1 MTEGWLLDLYASG
14 DEVVIWIKTRG
25 GGARSFRFRYPPS
38 FYVAASRE
46 RMEHLRGDMEDW
58 GMEIRT
64 EYEWKRTD
72 IRDYDPSRVLRVEV
86 GSRAFYDI
94 VSRLPVLEGMGYR
107 FFNVD
112 IPRIQKFLYHRDV
125 FPMGLVRVRR
135 GEIES
140 LDDRF
145 SVEYEV
151 PPLRCLMAE
160 VRPRTSIDAAI
171 EAIAFDVDGKERFEV
186 DGRGEEERIL
196 GAVDAIDGIDP
207 DVVYISSRDLSHV
220 SKRARAR
227 GVEHELRL
235 GRDKTRVLSTG
246 KRGRSFFSYGT
257 VYYKEPQQPLY
268 GRLRLDPGNS
278 FIYESSGGL
287 VTAGGPGSDEPG
299 GGDPRSEFDL
309 LHEVSPGEVF
319 GPVDIHAGMNGL
331 IEIARLTKIP
341 VQKTSSTSP
350 GTGIS
355 SMQLDQAYRDG
366 LLIPW
371 RKQEPEAFKS
381 AMHLLESDRG
391 GFIYEPSTGFHTR
404 VGEIDFASMYPN
416 IMERHNISPETV
428 LCDCCRGDGD
438 APRVP
443 TCGYH
448 VCRRRKGII
457 PKVLKPLLE
466 HRAHYKRLAKVGG
479 RGAVRYDVRQRAIKW
494 LLVCCFG
501 YLGYKNARFG
511 RVEAHQAVT
520 SFGRDKLFR
529 AVDVAEALGYEVLH
543 GITDSLWLR
552 KPGVGEEDYLE
563 LCRMVEERSG
573 LSISLEGIYRW
584 IVFVPSKMY
593 PGVPVLNR
601 YFGVFESGEIKVRGI
616 ELRRSDTPNVVK
628 RAQWDMLQVLS
639 SAVGR
644 EGYLDRLGR
653 CLEIIRGYGD
663 ALREGRVDVRDL
675 VISRRASKAPW
686 EYSNLSHI
694 AVSSLKLHRAGRTV
708 QPGQFVGY
716 VITKASA
723 ENPWERAEPIEFF
736 EEDSRYDW
744 RKYYDEVIRAGASLF
759 EGLGYTH
766 EAMRHMVA
774 DGRHQAALVCP
785 GG

>member
-1 MTEGWLLDLYASG
+1 MTEGWLLDLYADG
-14 DEVVIWIKTRG
+14 DDLVLWIKERD
-25 GGARSFRFRYPPS
+25 GGARSYRFHYPPS
-38 FYVAASRE
+38 FYVAASE
-46 RMEHLRGDMEDW
+46 GRMEHLRREMEDW
-58 GMEIRT
+58 DLGIRA

-72 IRDYDPSRVLRVEV
+72 IRNYDRGRVLRVEA
-86 GSRAFYDI
+86 GSRAFDDV
-94 VSRLPVLEGMGYR
+94 VSRLPLLEGRGYR

-112 IPRIQKFLYHRDV
+112 IPRIQEFLYHRDV

-135 GEIES
+135 GEIEN

-145 SVEYEV
+145 SVDYEI
-151 PPLRCLMAE
+151 PPLRCLMVE

-171 EAIAFDVDGKERFEV
+171 EAIGLDADGERFEV
-186 DGRGEEERIL
+186 DGRGEEERML
-196 GAVDAIDGIDP
+196 GMVDAIDGIDP
-207 DVVYISSRDLSHV
+207 DVVYVSARDLSHV
-220 SKRARAR
+220 SRRARAR

-235 GRDKTRVLSTG
+235 GRDKTRSLPSG
-246 KRGRSFFSYGT
+246 MKGRSFFSYGT
-257 VYYKEPQQPLY
+257 VYYKEPQQAFY

-278 FIYESSGGL
+278 FIYEGSGEL
-287 VTAGGPGSDEPG
+287 VTAEGPGPDGPG
-299 GGDPRSEFDL
+299 GDARSEFDL

-355 SMQLDQAYRDG
+355 SMQLDQAYRDD

-371 RKQEPEAFKS
+371 RKQEPEAFKP

-428 LCDCCRGDGD
+428 LCDCCRDGD

-448 VCRRRKGII
+448 ICTRRRGII

-466 HRAHYKRLAKVGG
+466 HRAHYKRLARAGG
-479 RGAVRYDVRQRAIKW
+479 EEAVRYDVRQRAIKW

-529 AVDVAEALGYEVLH
+529 AVDVADELGYEVLH

-552 KPGVGEEDYLE
+552 KGGAGEEEYGE
-563 LCRMVEERSG
+563 LCRRIEERSG

-593 PGVPVLNR
+593 PDVPVLNR

-628 RAQWDMLQVLS
+628 RAQREMLQVLS
-639 SAVGR
+639 GAEDL
-644 EGYLDRLGR
+644 EGYLGRLGR
-653 CLEIIRGYGD
+653 CIDVIRGYCD
-663 ALREGRVDVRDL
+663 ALREGRVDARDL

-686 EYSNLSHI
+686 EYANLSHI
-694 AVSSLKLHRAGRTV
+694 AVSSLKLHRAGKTV
-708 QPGQFVGY
+708 NPGQFIGY

-736 EEDSRYDW
+736 EDGSRYDW
-744 RKYYDEVIRAGASLF
+744 RKYSDEVIRAGTSLF
-759 EGLGYTH
+759 EGVGYNH
-766 EAMRHMVA
+766 EMMRYMVA
-774 DGRHQAALVCP
+774 DGRRQAALVP
-785 GG
+785 ARSN